1 MRITINQLKKL
12 IRETVEDIDPMA
24 LGHQAENLPSE
35 KEDMFQLYS
44 DMYKEMY
51 NIRPRWLRMDDV
63 SEDEL
68 RAMIEDLEQGY
79 EREIKARQE
88 ESKEA
93 EDFYRQL
100 KQDDMSGMGYEGM
113 EDLESLPS
121 RSGMGK
127 RLEESIKKAVR
138 EAVKEEEEK
147 LKGDQ
152 EKLDKAPPFGKL
164 TGADFKA
171 LRKKSKKKKED

>member
-1 MRITINQLKKL
+1 
-12 IRETVEDIDPMA
+12 
-24 LGHQAENLPSE
+24 
-35 KEDMFQLYS
+35 
-44 DMYKEMY
+44 
-51 NIRPRWLRMDDV
+51 MDDV

-100 KQDDMSGMGYEGM
+100 KQEREQDNMSGMGYEGM

-138 EAVKEEEEK
+138 EAIKEEEEK